1 MTSSHQLTLLLN
13 IFYHCGLWETETRNP
28 KLTTRMYWLPDD
40 DLVFPSPELANED
53 GVLALGGDS
62 SPKRLILAYQHGIFP
77 WFNEDDPIIWWSPD
91 PRFVLYPKDLKVSK
105 SMRQVLRR
113 DIFKITY
120 DTDFQSVL
128 WNCQNIRREGQGG
141 TWITDEMFDAYL
153 TLHEI
158 GLAHSVEVWQDDK
171 LVGGLY
177 GVSLGKCFYGESM
190 FAKVSNASKAGFIT
204 FVQNLAS
211 LGFDLIDCQ
220 TETAH
225 LRSLGGEFM
234 PRTDFL
240 EYLRGNNQKD
250 SWIGKWKF

>member
-1 MTSSHQLTLLLN
+1 
-13 IFYHCGLWETETRNP
+13 
-28 KLTTRMYWLPDD
+28 MYWLPDD
-40 DLVFPSPELANED
+40 ELVFPAPDLADEN
-53 GVLALGGDS
+53 GILALGGDL
-62 SPKRLILAYQHGIFP
+62 SPKRLLLAYQHGIFP

-91 PRFVLYPKDLKVSK
+91 PRFVLLPENLKVSK

-113 DIFKITY
+113 NIFTITF
-120 DTDFQSVL
+120 DTDFQSIL
-128 WNCQNIRREGQGG
+128 WNCQNIKRKGQGG

-158 GLAHSVEVWQDDK
+158 GLAHSVEVWQNNQ

-177 GVSLGKCFYGESM
+177 GISLGKCFYGESM

-204 FVQNLAS
+204 LVQNLAS

-225 LRSLGGEFM
+225 LRSLGADFIN
-234 PRTDFL
+234 RADFL
-240 EYLRGNNQKD
+240 DYLRLNNQKD
-250 SWIGKWKF
+250 TWVGKWKF

>member
-1 MTSSHQLTLLLN
+1 
-13 IFYHCGLWETETRNP
+13 
-28 KLTTRMYWLPDD
+28 MYWLPDD
-40 DLVFPSPELANED
+40 ELVFPTPDLADEN
-53 GVLALGGDS
+53 GILALGGDL

-91 PRFVLYPKDLKVSK
+91 PRFVLRPENLKVSK

-113 DIFKITY
+113 NIFKITF
-120 DTDFQSVL
+120 DIDFQSVL

-141 TWITDEMFDAYL
+141 TWITDEMFDAYMK
-153 TLHEI
+153 LHEI
-158 GLAHSVEVWQDDK
+158 GLAHSVEVWQNDQ

-177 GVSLGKCFYGESM
+177 GISLGKCFYGESM

-225 LRSLGGEFM
+225 LRSLGADFIS
-234 PRTDFL
+234 RADFL
-240 EYLRGNNQKD
+240 EYLKQNNQKD
-250 SWIGKWKF
+250 TWIGKWKF